1 MTATSAPYDQAIDEM
16 HDDLLTASE
25 ASVARFTLLTA
36 LSLAAFVA
44 LLPFAIC
51 THLFTLTGILFL
63 WLALA
68 CIAFNLA
75 ICWEHRKNAVAARDQ
90 LLTKSN
96 GHSQERDPSYY
107 TV

>member
-1 MTATSAPYDQAIDEM
+1 MTIFWPPRKYPSPV
-16 HDDLLTASE
+16 SRCE
-25 ASVARFTLLTA
+25 AA

-51 THLFTLTGILFL
+51 IDIFSLTGLFL

-75 ICWEHRKNAVAARDQ
+75 ICWEHRKNAVTVRDQ
-90 LLTKSN
+90 LLTKSS
-96 GHSQERDPSYY
+96 GHSQERDPFYH